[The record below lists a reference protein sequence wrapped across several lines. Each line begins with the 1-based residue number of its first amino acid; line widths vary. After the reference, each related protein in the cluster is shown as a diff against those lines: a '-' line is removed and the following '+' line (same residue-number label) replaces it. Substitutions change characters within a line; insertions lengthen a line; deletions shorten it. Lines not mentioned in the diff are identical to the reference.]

1 MNQEL
6 ARIEERLQQ
15 LEQAVAALNRRM
27 RALEAGVPTVTGTE
41 SANEPGAAPPTTAP
55 AVTSEVSD
63 LSALLSLAGRTF
75 IVFGGAFLLRALTSS
90 GQLHRGVGIVV
101 GLIYAVAWLAVADRA
116 AAGGRRLSSSFHG
129 VAAIMIG
136 FPLLWEASTRFGFLS
151 PPASAGALAALT
163 GLALA
168 VARRRRLR
176 LLAGLAMLGG
186 LVTTLGLVAT
196 TGQFIPFTLMLTL
209 IGVATL
215 WLGYDPD
222 WYWLGWLPAFV
233 VDGVLAGMAIAELR
247 AESVERPGTVLAT
260 QAFFLAVYLGS
271 VAARTLLRRRAVIPF
286 EVVQTL
292 AAITVGLGGAVA
304 VAHASG
310 SSETAIGV
318 ASAILG
324 GGSYAAAFACSRSRR
339 ELRVNFDFYATL
351 ALVLTLIGGGVL
363 LRGATLAVLLAGL
376 AVLTAWLGHRLSR
389 SALAMHSA
397 AYGVVAAGVSGLISL
412 VATVFMVTPAADW
425 GILSPS
431 AWITLTATALCV
443 AVPRADSSTKPS
455 VAAGVPRVV
464 LALLLVLESSGALVA
479 SIAPAL
485 AGVPPNAGILATLRT
500 AVLAAAA
507 VLLACARRYERTAEL
522 GWLLY
527 PVLCAGGLKLLLE
540 DFRYSEPSMLFV
552 ALGLF
557 GAALLAAARLVK
569 RGA

>member
-1 MNQEL
+1 MNEEF

-15 LEQAVAALNRRM
+15 LEQAVAGLNRRM
-27 RALEAGVPTVTGTE
+27 QALEAGAPTVAG
-41 SANEPGAAPPTTAP
+41 SAGAGELGAAPPTTAP
-55 AVTSEVSD
+55 ALASQASD
-63 LSALLSLAGRTF
+63 LSALLSLVGRTF

-90 GQLHRGVGIVV
+90 GQLHRGVGIVA
-101 GLIYAVAWLAVADRA
+101 GLVYAVVWLAVADRA
-116 AAGGRRLSSSFHG
+116 AAAGRRLSASFHG

-151 PPASAGALAALT
+151 PAASAGALVALT

-168 VARRRRLR
+168 VARRRRLH
-176 LLAGLAMLGG
+176 LLAGLAMLGALTTTVG
-186 LVTTLGLVAT
+186 LVGAT
-196 TGQFIPFTLMLTL
+196 GAFIPFTVMLTL

-215 WLGYDPD
+215 WLGHDPD
-222 WYWLGWLPAFV
+222 WYWLGWLPALV
-233 VDGVLAGMAIAELR
+233 VDGMLAGMVIAELR

-260 QAFFLAVYLGS
+260 QAFFLAAYLGS
-271 VAARTLLRRRAVIPF
+271 VAGRTLLRRRAVIPF

-310 SSETAIGV
+310 AGETAIGV

-339 ELRVNFDFYATL
+339 ELRANFDFYAAL
-351 ALVLTLIGGGVL
+351 ALVLTLIGGSIL
-363 LRGATLAVLLAGL
+363 LHGAALAVVLAGL

-389 SALAMHSA
+389 SSLAMHSA
-397 AYGVVAAGVSGLISL
+397 AYSMAAAGVSGLISL
-412 VATVFMVTPAADW
+412 AVTVFVITPADW

-443 AVPRADSSTKPS
+443 AIPRADSGTMPS
-455 VAAGVPRVV
+455 LLAGISRMV
-464 LALLLVLESSGALVA
+464 LALLLVFEGSGTLVA

-485 AGVPPNAGILATLRT
+485 AGVPPNAGVLATLRT
-500 AVLAAAA
+500 AVLAGAA
-507 VLLACARRYERTAEL
+507 VLLAWARRYARTAEL
-522 GWLLY
+522 GRLLY
-527 PVLCAGGLKLLLE
+527 PVLCIGGLKLLLE

-557 GAALLAAARLVK
+557 GAALVAAARLVK